1 MDIVEVIEQLEGVI
15 GSATRVPGLGK
26 RVVVDSERLTGV
38 VAALQSSIPADIQE
52 AKEILRQKESLLN
65 QSQLEAK
72 RIKEAAEREAQSVTS
87 AAKQEQESKVEE
99 TEIVKEAHA
108 KAQEVNQDALQESQ
122 QIIQDAQRRAYRIM
136 DEAEAAAATR
146 REGSDQYARETLF
159 DLEERLSKLTGQVR
173 RGIDA
178 LGAETE
184 AKMPS

>member
-1 MDIVEVIEQLEGVI
+1 MDVVELIEELEGVI

-26 RVVVDSERLTGV
+26 RVIVDSERLASIV
-38 VAALQSSIPADIQE
+38 QALQTSIPSDIQE

-65 QSQLEAK
+65 QTQLEAT
-72 RIKEAAEREAQSVTS
+72 RIKES
-87 AAKQEQESKVEE
+87 AAREVQLITNAAIQEQESKVDE
-99 TEIVKEAHA
+99 TEIVKEAQS

-178 LGAETE
+178 LGAEAE